1 MATASFG
8 RLDFG
13 PRRGEYLDLATQL
26 DAFPVPKE
34 TLQAFEDY
42 DLIYR
47 TLCGILF
54 NFVPNSGHPGGSISS
69 GRIVAAL
76 LFETMDYCF
85 GEPECLGAD
94 SLSYAAGHKAMGLY
108 AMWAL
113 RNEMVRIAR
122 PDLLPAERHQ
132 LRLED
137 LLGFR
142 RNPTQETPLFKKYR
156 AKALDGHPTPITPH
170 IKLATGAS
178 GVGVPSS
185 FGLGFGA
192 MDTFRVK
199 APLVHV
205 LEGEG
210 GMTAGRVSESLAA
223 AATAQLWNLKLHL
236 DWNQSSIDSDRVC
249 REGEQAGDYV
259 QWDPVEFC
267 YLHDWNVIRVPDG
280 KDFHQVL
287 AAQAIAKEKRNDQP
301 TAVVYRTIKGWR
313 YGIEGRKSHGA
324 GHGYLSPEFYKTL
337 EPMERRFGVKFPHV
351 EVADKS
357 PVGVEQA
364 FFDTLMAVRKTL
376 EKERSL
382 TTFFA
387 DRLVQAEQRMHALA
401 RTPRPNVPNLGV
413 IYTDAVTPAAI
424 PSSCTYAPGKAV
436 TLRGALGDAL
446 GHLNELS
453 GGGIVGAAADLLDS
467 TSISNL
473 GKSFPK
479 GYYNAVSNP
488 EARLLSIGG
497 ICEDAMGAF
506 MTGVAAYGSH
516 IGSASSYAAFIAAL
530 EHIAARLHGIG
541 QMARRTHLGEPF
553 RTFILVCAHAGL
565 KTGEDGPTHA
575 DPQPLQLLQE
585 NFPPGVMITLT
596 PWDPQELYP
605 TLVAALQ
612 KRPAVVAP
620 FVTRPNETIVDRAS
634 AGLPPATAAVDGLY
648 AMRRADP
655 KARPYHGTLVLQ
667 GSGVTNTFVQE
678 VLPRIDRAGL
688 NLNMFYVSSAELFDL
703 LPAARRQRIFP
714 DELAT
719 EAMGITGFT
728 LPTMYRWITS
738 PEGRRRTRH
747 AFSQGYYPGSG
758 QAHKVL
764 EEAGLHGDGQ
774 WRAIQSYTRWMEK
787 QKSAAVTRTGKPAK
801 KKAAAMKTS
810 AKKPA
815 KKKAAKKKVSARKK
829 TAARAPVKK
838 TAAKKKAASKRATR
852 KKTGTRRR

>member
-1 MATASFG
+1 MAKATFG
-8 RLDFG
+8 RLEFG

-26 DAFPVPKE
+26 DAFPVPKD
-34 TLQAFEDY
+34 TIQAFEDY

-47 TLCGILF
+47 ALCGILY

-76 LFETMDYCF
+76 LFDTMDYCF
-85 GEPECLGAD
+85 GDPECLEAD
-94 SLSYAAGHKAMGLY
+94 VLSYAAGHKAMGLY

-113 RNEMVRIAR
+113 RNEMVRSAR
-122 PDLLPAERHQ
+122 PDLLPAEKHQ

-156 AKALDGHPTPITPH
+156 AKALDGHPTPMTPH

-192 MDTFRVK
+192 MDTFGAK

-210 GMTAGRVSESLAA
+210 GMTAGRVSESLAT

-249 REGEQAGDYV
+249 REGERVGDYV

-267 YLHDWNVIRVPDG
+267 YLHDWNTIRVPDG
-280 KDFHQVL
+280 KDFRQVL
-287 AAQAIAKEKRNDQP
+287 AAQAIAKEKLNDQP
-301 TAVVYRTIKGWR
+301 TAVIYRTIKGWR
-313 YGIEGRKSHGA
+313 YGIEGRKSHGG

-337 EPMERRFGVKFPHV
+337 EPMEQRFGMKFPHL

-357 PVGVEQA
+357 PNGVEQV
-364 FFDTLMAVRKTL
+364 FFDTLMAVRKTVEDNRGL
-376 EKERSL
+376 AS
-382 TTFFA
+382 FFA
-387 DRLVQAEQRMHALA
+387 DRLVQAEQRMQALA
-401 RTPRPNVPNLGV
+401 RTPRPKVPNLGV
-413 IYTDAVTPAAI
+413 IYTDAVAPAAI
-424 PSSCTYAPGKAV
+424 PPSCTYAPGKGV

-506 MTGVAAYGSH
+506 MTGVAAYGNH

-541 QMARRTHLGEPF
+541 QMARREHLGEPF

-605 TLVAALQ
+605 MLVTALHR
-612 KRPAVVAP
+612 RPAVIAP

-634 AGLPPATAAVDGLY
+634 AGLPPVTAAVDGLY
-648 AMRRADP
+648 AMRRTEP

-667 GSGVTNTFVQE
+667 GSGVANTFVQE
-678 VLPRIDRAGL
+678 VLPRIDKAGL
-688 NLNMFYVSSAELFDL
+688 NLNVFYVSSAELFDL

-714 DELAT
+714 DQRAT

-747 AFSQGYYPGSG
+747 AFSIGHYLGSG

-774 WRAIQSYTRWMEK
+774 WQAILSYARWMEK
-787 QKSAAVTRTGKPAK
+787 QKGAAVARSRKPVMKKAPVAK
-801 KKAAAMKTS
+801 KPVKKAAA
-810 AKKPA
+810 
-815 KKKAAKKKVSARKK
+815 RKK
-829 TAARAPVKK
+829 TSARAPVKK
-838 TAAKKKAASKRATR
+838 TAARKKAAAKRAAR